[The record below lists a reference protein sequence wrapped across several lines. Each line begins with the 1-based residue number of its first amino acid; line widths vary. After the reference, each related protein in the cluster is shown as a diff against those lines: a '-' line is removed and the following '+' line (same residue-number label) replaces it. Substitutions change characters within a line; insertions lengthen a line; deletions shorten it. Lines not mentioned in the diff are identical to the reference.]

1 MAMTADEVYEALK
14 ELHKATALS
23 FELREEELNQRF
35 SALENRLEQ
44 RINGISDKLA
54 EIGGPGR

>member
-14 ELHKATALS
+14 VLHKATALS
-23 FELREEELNQRF
+23 FEKRAEELDKRF

-54 EIGGPGR
+54 ELGGPGR